1 MPDYRKQFFDD
12 PKAFFERYS
21 INLPGNPEEAG
32 KIGQLELMQG
42 TFNKIEGAKDHLAG
56 SSVSKSFHK
65 FKRAKSSVH
74 VSALAHNAA
83 WQVDELQKKAT
94 LVVRTAA
101 KSVTRT
107 EAESASLQWFLCL
120 MLPWIQNG
128 VTTMQ
133 LRKDSRADAFF
144 TGQMNGCSFVVT
156 GDPREPYVSHINC
169 DDSSEY
175 EDKYRQVLKDSGV
188 KTKNALRL
196 GREDYKLDAGGIA
209 REEATVQQDL
219 SDQNRKLQGGI
230 ITDTLCFVMGRR
242 VEGKWEFFYQ
252 RVISQSYQYKNRL
265 GRAGGLIKFLGR
277 DNRQPNNV
285 TVYRAITPYTRLWPE
300 GLGRLTS

>member
-1 MPDYRKQFFDD
+1 MPNYRKMFFDD
-12 PKAFFERYS
+12 PKAFFESYS

-32 KIGQLELMQG
+32 KIGKMELMQS
-42 TFNKIEGAKDHLAG
+42 TFKPIEGAKSHLMG
-56 SSVSKSFHK
+56 TSHSKSFYK
-65 FKRAKSSVH
+65 FKQAKSSVH

-83 WQVDELQKKAT
+83 WQVDEAQKKAT

-101 KSVTRT
+101 GSINKLSDDDK
-107 EAESASLQWFLCL
+107 ASMHWFLCL

-175 EDKYRQVLKDSGV
+175 EDKYQQVLKDSGV

-196 GREDYKLDAGGIA
+196 GREEYKLDAGGIA
-209 REEATVQQDL
+209 QEEALVEQQL
-219 SDQNRKLQGGI
+219 AGQNRKLTGI
-230 ITDTLCFVMGRR
+230 VSDTLCFVMGRR

-252 RVISQSYQYKNRL
+252 RVITQSYHHKARL
-265 GRAGGLIKFLGR
+265 GRAGGLIKFVGR
-277 DNRQPNNV
+277 DNRQIAST
-285 TVYRAITPYTRLWPE
+285 TVYRAITPYTRLWPD
-300 GLGRLTS
+300 GMGRLTT